1 MRATLSQDWMRES
14 DREYYQELLRFRST
28 RGATGRVG
36 GDLAWAFA
44 YCVLYPCDVLVGV
57 LLVLSLYPE
66 TGSSVGVVITIS
78 EWVAGIAAGV
88 AYSRRTT
95 RVFTEAAAKGFRL
108 LELKRATRK
117 PSLT

>member
-1 MRATLSQDWMRES
+1 MRQS

-28 RGATGRVG
+28 RGATGRVRS
-36 GDLAWAFA
+36 DLAWALG
-44 YCVLYPCDVLVGV
+44 YCVLYPCNVLAGV
-57 LLVLSLYPE
+57 LLVLALYPE
-66 TGSSVGVVITIS
+66 IGSPVGVVITVW

-95 RVFTEAAAKGFRL
+95 RVFTEAAANGFRL
-108 LELKRATRK
+108 LELKRATRR